1 MARRKS
7 LAFLDVGQ
15 GDCFV
20 ADTKSG
26 AIIFD
31 GGSSSE
37 DQVGRYRILPYM
49 KYLGYQKI
57 QIAVISHMD
66 IDHYSGIKELLEMGK
81 IKYLGLP
88 EIPKDETM
96 KKIIGIAKKRGT
108 TIFYLSRGRQ
118 ITTKDGSLKVLH
130 PQKNSQMEKN
140 AASLVMQGKILG
152 YQVLLTGDVEKEG
165 EEELLSEELER
176 ADILKAAQREPEKYK
191 GLQVRLCGWSMY
203 FNKLSKDEQD
213 MLIRQAEEVF
223 IARSIK

>member
-152 YQVLLTGDVEKEG
+152 YRVLLTGDVEKERRRRTIIRRIG
-165 EEELLSEELER
+165 KSRYIKSSTSWVKNSTSNEF
-176 ADILKAAQREPEKYK
+176 
-191 GLQVRLCGWSMY
+191 LQKVQPKQTVISCG
-203 FNKLSKDEQD
+203 NKID
-213 MLIRQAEEVF
+213 MDTHI
-223 IARSIK
+223 

>member
-1 MARRKS
+1 
-7 LAFLDVGQ
+7 
-15 GDCFV
+15 
-20 ADTKSG
+20 
-26 AIIFD
+26 
-31 GGSSSE
+31 
-37 DQVGRYRILPYM
+37 
-49 KYLGYQKI
+49 
-57 QIAVISHMD
+57 
-66 IDHYSGIKELLEMGK
+66 MGK

-152 YQVLLTGDVEKEG
+152 YRVLLTGDVEKEG

-176 ADILKAAQREPEKYK
+176 ADILKAAHHGSKNSTSNEF
-191 GLQVRLCGWSMY
+191 LQKVQPKQTVISCGKQNRYGHPHLETIHRLQTY
-203 FNKLSKDEQD
+203 HTKIYRTD
-213 MLIRQAEEVF
+213 
-223 IARSIK
+223 RSGAIIFFKRRDG

>member
-1 MARRKS
+1 
-7 LAFLDVGQ
+7 
-15 GDCFV
+15 
-20 ADTKSG
+20 
-26 AIIFD
+26 
-31 GGSSSE
+31 
-37 DQVGRYRILPYM
+37 
-49 KYLGYQKI
+49 
-57 QIAVISHMD
+57 MD

-152 YQVLLTGDVEKEG
+152 YRVLLTGDVEKEG

-176 ADILKAAQREPEKYK
+176 ADILKAAHHGSKNSTSNEFLQKVQPKQTVISCGKQNRYGHPHLETIQR
-191 GLQVRLCGWSMY
+191 LQTYQTKIYRTD
-203 FNKLSKDEQD
+203 LSCAIIFFKRRDG
-213 MLIRQAEEVF
+213 
-223 IARSIK
+223 

>member
-140 AASLVMQGKILG
+140 AASLV
-152 YQVLLTGDVEKEG
+152 LLLHSQEKKKL
-165 EEELLSEELER
+165 ELHIEN
-176 ADILKAAQREPEKYK
+176 I
-191 GLQVRLCGWSMY
+191 
-203 FNKLSKDEQD
+203 
-213 MLIRQAEEVF
+213 
-223 IARSIK
+223 

>member
-108 TIFYLSRGRQ
+108 TIF
-118 ITTKDGSLKVLH
+118 
-130 PQKNSQMEKN
+130 
-140 AASLVMQGKILG
+140 
-152 YQVLLTGDVEKEG
+152 
-165 EEELLSEELER
+165 
-176 ADILKAAQREPEKYK
+176 
-191 GLQVRLCGWSMY
+191 
-203 FNKLSKDEQD
+203 
-213 MLIRQAEEVF
+213 
-223 IARSIK
+223 

>member
-130 PQKNSQMEKN
+130 PSKEQSDGKECGIVGNAGKNTWISGAVN
-140 AASLVMQGKILG
+140 GRCGK
-152 YQVLLTGDVEKEG
+152 
-165 EEELLSEELER
+165 R
-176 ADILKAAQREPEKYK
+176 R
-191 GLQVRLCGWSMY
+191 
-203 FNKLSKDEQD
+203 
-213 MLIRQAEEVF
+213 
-223 IARSIK
+223 